1 MKSLEQQMAFY
12 AAYHRHPMN
21 RATHFVGVPIIIYAI
36 MVILAVGPM
45 RFDVGFLPF
54 ALSPTVAIL
63 AWLLVYYFLLDVALA
78 LAMVVVLGG
87 LFAAAEY
94 TVGFGG
100 AVPFVAFGV
109 AFVGGWIIQLVG
121 HGVWE
126 KRKPALASNLFQ
138 VFVSPIFL
146 VAEVF
151 FALGLKRDVYDEVER
166 LVPGHMPGADAA

>member
-1 MKSLEQQMAFY
+1 MKSLEEQMAFY

-36 MVILAVGPM
+36 MVILAVPPM
-45 RFDVGFLPF
+45 RLDVGLPF
-54 ALSPTVAIL
+54 ALSPTL
-63 AWLLVYYFLLDVALA
+63 ALICAVLVYYFLLDSVLA
-78 LAMVVVLGG
+78 LAMVVVFGA
-87 LFAAAEY
+87 LFAAAEW
-94 TVGFGG
+94 TAAQGLMT
-100 AVPFVAFGV
+100 ALAAFGV

-126 KRKPALASNLFQ
+126 KRKPALAANLFQ

-151 FALGLKRDVYDEVER
+151 FALGLKRKVHDAVEA
-166 LVPGHMPGADAA
+166 LVPQHLPPA